1 MPIVLLPILEKLFFD
16 SAVMAEAFFVRSVKM
31 PLFQSLDNMELL
43 FQEGDDFA
51 ALAEAELSLLGLM
64 DLPGFLA
71 DPQLWI
77 GLVVAA
83 LFTAAAIYVRRYRD
97 ES

>member
-1 MPIVLLPILEKLFFD
+1 
-16 SAVMAEAFFVRSVKM
+16 MAEAFFVRSVKM
-31 PLFQSLDNMELL
+31 PLFAGLDNMEFLM
-43 FQEGDDFA
+43 QEGENFEK
-51 ALAEAELSLLGLM
+51 LANAELNLTALM
-64 DLPGFLA
+64 DFGGFLA

-77 GLVVAA
+77 GIIVCG